1 MHPEG
6 FKIGIQRGGFMTA
19 TKRIIGFALFTAG
32 FALLFAA
39 WPWIMALGVVLAG
52 TFWLILPGEVL
63 LPAVAVFPAALV
75 LGVLRGTGVPC
86 IACVAALLVIAGVLA
101 ARQQL
106 LQEWNALFG
115 EELPFLAKRKLYRMC
130 GLFFPLLVF
139 PLWGQGAY
147 RITLGCLAAV
157 ILLAEILRKRDPVFE
172 RGFIRFFSGVS
183 KAKETEQVSGTAWYL
198 WGAAIA
204 SLFPGVVGP
213 SALVMMTL
221 GDAWAVLAGKRWGRR
236 RILGEK
242 TFLGTFACFASSFL
256 AGYAF
261 AMINSQV
268 PVPVITYVAGAGAAA
283 FSELV
288 TPGRWDNLTVAPAT
302 AFVIWAAAVF
312 V

>member
-1 MHPEG
+1 
-6 FKIGIQRGGFMTA
+6 MTA
-19 TKRIIGFALFTAG
+19 TKRTIGFALFTAG

-39 WPWIMALGVVLAG
+39 WPWIMTLSVVLAG
-52 TFWLILPGEVL
+52 TFSLILQVKVI
-63 LPAVAVFPAALV
+63 LPAVVVFPAAWV
-75 LGVLRGTGVPC
+75 LAVLRETGVPY
-86 IACVAALLVIAGVLA
+86 IACVAALLAIAGVLA

-106 LQEWNALFG
+106 LQEWNTLFG
-115 EELPFLAKRKLYRMC
+115 EELSFLAKRKLYRMC
-130 GLFFPLLVF
+130 GLFFPLVVF

-147 RITLGCLAAV
+147 RVTLGCLAAL
-157 ILLAEILRKRDPVFE
+157 ILLAEILRKGNPVFE

-183 KAKETEQVSGTAWYL
+183 KPKEANQVSGTAWYL

-204 SLFPGVVGP
+204 ALFPGVVGP

-221 GDAWAVLAGKRWGRR
+221 GDAWAVLAGKRWGRC
-236 RILGEK
+236 RIFGEK
-242 TFLGTFACFASSFL
+242 TLLGTFACFASSFL

-268 PVPVITYVAGAGAAA
+268 PVSVITYVAGAGAAA